1 MRSSIRRK
9 QSVSLNDAARE
20 PFIGLLPEEYPRYE
34 EYLAAI
40 FARVN
45 DKPRIFEE
53 HDGWSGVFSAVS
65 SGAGVAITSDAFS
78 HAALGH
84 RVKLV
89 RLTPDPKR
97 VAIGI
102 LSRKGK
108 LSPAA
113 EGFCQ
118 CAKAAFSAVR

>member
-1 MRSSIRRK
+1 MH
-9 QSVSLNDAARE
+9 
-20 PFIGLLPEEYPRYE
+20 EEYPRYE

-45 DKPRIFEE
+45 DKPRIVEE
-53 HDGWSGVFSAVS
+53 HDGWSGVFSSVS
-65 SGAGVAITSDAFS
+65 AGAGVAITSAAFS
-78 HAALGH
+78 HASND
-84 RVKLV
+84 RIKLV
-89 RLTPDPKR
+89 RLAPEPKR

-113 EGFCQ
+113 EKFCE
-118 CAKAAFSAVR
+118 